1 METFS
6 ISQDFLL
13 NEQPFKILS
22 GAVHY
27 FRIPRADW
35 YHTLYNLKALG
46 FNTVETYVPWN
57 LHEAQE
63 GGYDFQGELDLGAFL
78 DLAQEFGL
86 YALIR
91 PSPYICAEWEFG
103 GVPAW
108 LLTKN
113 IRIRSSDPGFLSYV
127 DLYYHQLGP
136 ILAQRQLNRGGNILM
151 FQVENEYGSY
161 GEDKAY
167 LRRLKGLMEKQGW
180 NMPYFT
186 SDGAWLATLQAGTLL
201 DEGILPTGNFGSKA
215 EENFANLQN
224 FMQEHDF
231 QGPLMC
237 MEFWLGW
244 FNRWKEPII
253 QRDSK
258 ETVAA
263 IMDTLKRGSINLYMF
278 HGGTNFG
285 FMNGTS
291 ARGNRDLPQVTSY
304 DYDAILDEVGNP
316 TEKYYLLQEAIHQWN
331 PALEQ
336 SEPLV
341 KPMMENR
348 VIQKKRSVSLWS
360 TLNQLTQSKK
370 SLYPMKMEELGQATG
385 YILYRKQVA
394 YDGHPQ
400 FYRLVDVS
408 DRAQVFINQVPV
420 VVQDQDTVG
429 DSFEFHSQEASDQL
443 DILVENQGRVNY
455 GHKLL
460 AASQEKGIRTGVIKD
475 LHFLIN
481 WEQFPL
487 SFDSNMLNRIDF
499 DGDWECGQPG
509 FHEFEFE
516 LEELLSCHIDVS
528 GFGKGFISVNGHNLG
543 RFWEVGPY
551 LSLYLPA
558 AFLKKGINTLLVF
571 ESEGMIKDNIQLGSK
586 PVIKEGLEAQKE
598 EN

>member
-27 FRIPRADW
+27 FRIPRDDW

-63 GGYDFQGELDLGAFL
+63 GVYDFQGELDLGAFL
-78 DLAQEFGL
+78 DLAQELGL

-91 PSPYICAEWEFG
+91 PSPYICSEWEFG
-103 GVPAW
+103 GLPAW
-108 LLTKN
+108 LLTKP
-113 IRIRSSDPGFLSYV
+113 IRIRSSDPGFLTYV
-127 DLYYHQLGP
+127 ELYYQQLGP

-180 NMPYFT
+180 DMPYFT
-186 SDGAWLATLQAGTLL
+186 SDGAWLATLKAGTLL
-201 DEGILPTGNFGSKA
+201 SEGILPTGNFGSKA
-215 EENFANLQN
+215 EENFENLQK
-224 FMQEHDF
+224 FMQENDF

-253 QRDSK
+253 QRDPK

-263 IMDTLKRGSINLYMF
+263 IMDTIQRGSINLYMF

-291 ARGNRDLPQVTSY
+291 ARGNTDLPQVTSY

-316 TEKYYLLQEAIHQWN
+316 TEKYYLLQEALGQWN
-331 PALEQ
+331 PDLEQ
-336 SEPLV
+336 REPLV
-341 KPMMENR
+341 KPLMENI
-348 VIQKKRSVSLWS
+348 VIQRKRSVSLWS
-360 TLNQLTQSKK
+360 TLDQLTSSKK
-370 SLYPMKMEELGQATG
+370 SLYPMTMEELGQATG
-385 YILYRKQVA
+385 YTLYRKQVA
-394 YDGHPQ
+394 YDGYPQ
-400 FYRLVDVS
+400 FYRLVDVR
-408 DRAQVFINQVPV
+408 DRAQVFINQIPV
-420 VVQDQDTVG
+420 VIQDQDTIG
-429 DSFEFHSQEASDQL
+429 ESFEFHSQEQLDHL

-460 AASQEKGIRTGVIKD
+460 APTQEKGIRTGVIKD
-475 LHFLIN
+475 LHFLTG
-481 WEQFPL
+481 WEHYPL
-487 SFDSNMLNRIDF
+487 SFDNKMLQKVNF
-499 DGDWECGQPG
+499 DGNWEEGQPG

-516 LEELLSCHIDVS
+516 VEEPLSCHIDVS

-558 AFLKKGINTLLVF
+558 AFLKKGNNTLLLF
-571 ESEGMIKDNIQLGSK
+571 ESEGVIKDNIQLGPK
-586 PVIKEGLEAQKE
+586 LIIKKGLEAQKE